1 MWDVISAFWL
11 QHAPVLSVLLP
22 VFTAV
27 GLLLI
32 GDSASS
38 GGTGADS
45 RQRWGARL
53 SMASVLLGLFMAVHL
68 VRHASGGELLVYQL
82 GEWPA
87 PFGIVLVLDR
97 LSALMVLLTYLV
109 AVPVLWY
116 ATGGWDTRGRH
127 FHALF
132 QFQLMGLCGAFLTGD
147 LFNLFVFFEVLLI
160 ASYVLLVHG
169 QGRERLR
176 MGVHYVVLNLAAS
189 GLFLIGLALVYAVTG
204 TLNMTDVALRV
215 GQLTGDSAVLAR
227 AAALVLLVVFGLKAA
242 LVPLYFWLPGTY
254 ASASAPVAA
263 LFAIMTKVGV
273 YSIIR
278 VHWGIFGAE
287 AGEAA
292 FAAQAW
298 LLPLALTTSVLGVLG
313 ALAAHSM
320 GRLVAYLTVSSV
332 GTILAGVGLYS
343 PETLSASLYYTL
355 HSTVVIA
362 GLFLLV
368 ELMAAQ
374 RGEALDKLRPAAAVR
389 EPVLLGLMMIFGA
402 ASAAGLPP
410 LPGFL
415 GKLMILESSSGL
427 PAQAWVWAVVLS
439 VGFFTIVGLARAGVI
454 VFWHVQPDEG
464 RGEPSSGSSVKLL
477 SAVWSFMALTLA
489 MAVLASPVKRYT
501 DATARQLAHQA
512 AYARAVLGVTGAPTT
527 RPYDGQRTP
536 VAAPPRRH
544 DEPQHLAPRQ
554 SGAQAGLAQP
564 SAAVPAAGRQLARA
578 VAQPGAR
585 APAVGAADRPDR
597 AAPAAPVSG
606 RTRPDRLAGRR
617 AADLG
622 GAQGHRGGQH
632 HRGPAGTRPPAAHAA
647 RLAAGAAGLR
657 PPARECL
664 VRHHHHHHARHGVV
678 RGGRAAP

>member
-1 MWDVISAFWL
+1 MWDAIIAFWL

-27 GLLLI
+27 ALLLI
-32 GDSASS
+32 GDSAGSGSS
-38 GGTGADS
+38 QAGG
-45 RQRWGARL
+45 RQRWGRRL
-53 SMASVLLGLFMAVHL
+53 AMASVLLGLFMAINL
-68 VRHASGGELLVYQL
+68 VLHANGGELLVYQL

-97 LSALMVLLTYLV
+97 LSALMVLLTYLI

-160 ASYVLLVHG
+160 ASYVLLLHG

-189 GLFLIGLALVYAVTG
+189 GLFLIGLSLVYSVTG
-204 TLNMTDVALRV
+204 TLNMADVALRL
-215 GQLTGDSAVLAR
+215 GQITGENAVLAR
-227 AAALVLLVVFGLKAA
+227 AAALILLVVFGLKAA

-278 VHWGIFGAE
+278 VHWSLFGVE

-292 FAAQAW
+292 FAVEAW

-320 GRLVAYLTVSSV
+320 SRLVAYLTVSSV
-332 GTILAGVGLYS
+332 GTVLASVGLYS
-343 PETLSASLYYTL
+343 TGTLSAALYYML

-374 RGEALDKLRPAAAVR
+374 RGDAQDKLRPAAAVR

-427 PAQAWVWAVVLS
+427 PAQPWIWAVVLT
-439 VGFFTIVGLARAGVI
+439 VGFFTIIGLARAGVI
-454 VFWHVQPDEG
+454 VFWHVQPEEG
-464 RGEPSSGSSVKLL
+464 EGNPGSGASLKLL
-477 SAVWSFMALTLA
+477 SAVWAFMALTLA

-501 DATARQLAHQA
+501 DATAHQLADQA
-512 AYARAVLGVTGAPTT
+512 AYARAVLGVTDAQPASTT
-527 RPYDGQRTP
+527 RPYDGALAPT
-536 VAAPPRRH
+536 AAPKPS
-544 DEPQHLAPRQ
+544 QSAP
-554 SGAQAGLAQP
+554 
-564 SAAVPAAGRQLARA
+564 
-578 VAQPGAR
+578 
-585 APAVGAADRPDR
+585 
-597 AAPAAPVSG
+597 
-606 RTRPDRLAGRR
+606 
-617 AADLG
+617 
-622 GAQGHRGGQH
+622 
-632 HRGPAGTRPPAAHAA
+632 GTEDNR
-647 RLAAGAAGLR
+647 
-657 PPARECL
+657 
-664 VRHHHHHHARHGVV
+664 
-678 RGGRAAP
+678 

>member
-38 GGTGADS
+38 GGTGADG

-53 SMASVLLGLFMAVHL
+53 SMASVLLGLFMAVQL

-116 ATGGWDTRGRH
+116 AKGGWDTRGRH

-454 VFWHVQPDEG
+454 VFWHIQPDEG
-464 RGEPSSGSSVKLL
+464 QGNPGSGSSVKLL
-477 SAVWSFMALTLA
+477 SAVWAFMALTLA

-501 DATARQLAHQA
+501 DAATAPLADQA

-536 VAAPPRRH
+536 AAAPT
-544 DEPQHLAPRQ
+544 EE
-554 SGAQAGLAQP
+554 
-564 SAAVPAAGRQLARA
+564 
-578 VAQPGAR
+578 
-585 APAVGAADRPDR
+585 
-597 AAPAAPVSG
+597 
-606 RTRPDRLAGRR
+606 TR
-617 AADLG
+617 
-622 GAQGHRGGQH
+622 
-632 HRGPAGTRPPAAHAA
+632 
-647 RLAAGAAGLR
+647 
-657 PPARECL
+657 
-664 VRHHHHHHARHGVV
+664 
-678 RGGRAAP
+678 

>member
-38 GGTGADS
+38 GGTGADG

-169 QGRERLR
+169 QGRERFR
-176 MGVHYVVLNLAAS
+176 VGMHYVVINLAAS
-189 GLFLIGLALVYAVTG
+189 ALFLVGLALIYSVGG
-204 TLNMTDVALRV
+204 TLNMADLALR
-215 GQLTGDSAVLAR
+215 LPLITGEMALLAR
-227 AAALVLLVVFGLKAA
+227 SAALILLLVFGVKAA
-242 LVPLYFWLPGTY
+242 LVPLYFWLPATY
-254 ASASAPVAA
+254 AAASAPVAA

-278 VHWGIFGAE
+278 VHWGIFGAG

-292 FAAQAW
+292 LAVADW

-320 GRLVAYLTVSSV
+320 GRLIAYLTVSSV
-332 GTILAGVGLYS
+332 GTILAAVGLFTPAS
-343 PETLSASLYYTL
+343 LSAALYYTL

-362 GLFLLV
+362 ALFLLV

-374 RGEALDKLRPAAAVR
+374 RGQSGDRLQPAMAVR
-389 EPVLLGLMMIFGA
+389 EPVLLGLMLIFGA

-415 GKLMILESSSGL
+415 GKIMVLQSSSAL
-427 PAQAWVWAVVLS
+427 AAQPWVWTVVLL
-439 VGFFTIVGLARAGVI
+439 VGFFSLIGLARAGAI
-454 VFWHVQPDEG
+454 VFWHI
-464 RGEPSSGSSVKLL
+464 EPKAGQADVAAGSSPKLL
-477 SAVWSFMALTLA
+477 AATLSLMLVTLA
-489 MAVLASPVKRYT
+489 MAVLAAPVKSYT
-501 DATARQLAHQA
+501 DAAALQLGDRT
-512 AYARAVLGVTGAPTT
+512 AYAEAVLRAQGGVVTPTT
-527 RPYDGQRTP
+527 RPYDG
-536 VAAPPRRH
+536 
-544 DEPQHLAPRQ
+544 
-554 SGAQAGLAQP
+554 
-564 SAAVPAAGRQLARA
+564 AVPAAH
-578 VAQPGAR
+578 QPSRSSATEESR
-585 APAVGAADRPDR
+585 
-597 AAPAAPVSG
+597 
-606 RTRPDRLAGRR
+606 
-617 AADLG
+617 
-622 GAQGHRGGQH
+622 
-632 HRGPAGTRPPAAHAA
+632 
-647 RLAAGAAGLR
+647 
-657 PPARECL
+657 
-664 VRHHHHHHARHGVV
+664 
-678 RGGRAAP
+678 

>member
-1 MWDVISAFWL
+1 
-11 QHAPVLSVLLP
+11 
-22 VFTAV
+22 
-27 GLLLI
+27 
-32 GDSASS
+32 
-38 GGTGADS
+38 
-45 RQRWGARL
+45 
-53 SMASVLLGLFMAVHL
+53 VLLGLFMAINL

-169 QGRERLR
+169 QGRERFR

-263 LFAIMTKVGV
+263 LFAIMTKVGA

-292 FAAQAW
+292 FAAEAW

-332 GTILAGVGLYS
+332 GTIMAGVGLYS
-343 PETLSASLYYTL
+343 IETLSASLYYTL

-374 RGEALDKLRPAAAVR
+374 RGDALDKLRPAAAVR

-427 PAQAWVWAVVLS
+427 PAQAWVWAVVLT

-464 RGEPSSGSSVKLL
+464 TGNSSSGSSVKLL
-477 SAVWSFMALTLA
+477 SAVWAFMALTLA

-501 DATARQLAHQA
+501 DAAATQLADQA
-512 AYARAVLGVTGAPTT
+512 AYARAVLGVTDGAPASTT
-527 RPYDGQRTP
+527 RPYDGAR
-536 VAAPPRRH
+536 
-544 DEPQHLAPRQ
+544 
-554 SGAQAGLAQP
+554 
-564 SAAVPAAGRQLARA
+564 VPAA
-578 VAQPGAR
+578 
-585 APAVGAADRPDR
+585 AP
-597 AAPAAPVSG
+597 
-606 RTRPDRLAGRR
+606 T
-617 AADLG
+617 
-622 GAQGHRGGQH
+622 
-632 HRGPAGTRPPAAHAA
+632 PAGATPGTEETR
-647 RLAAGAAGLR
+647 
-657 PPARECL
+657 
-664 VRHHHHHHARHGVV
+664 
-678 RGGRAAP
+678 